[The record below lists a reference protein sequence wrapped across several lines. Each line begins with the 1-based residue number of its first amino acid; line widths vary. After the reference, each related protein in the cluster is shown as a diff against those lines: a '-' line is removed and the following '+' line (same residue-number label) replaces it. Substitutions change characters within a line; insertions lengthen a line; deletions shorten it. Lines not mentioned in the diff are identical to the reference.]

1 MKKSFF
7 VFCMITSF
15 SILAE
20 ASLSLEEQKRLIEDN
35 KQLKSQLKEKQGGDQ
50 VDSQQSQMIME
61 KLKAGKKFQED
72 QQKALE
78 ELDKE

>member
-1 MKKSFF
+1 
-7 VFCMITSF
+7 MITSF

-20 ASLSLEEQKRLIEDN
+20 ASLSLEEQKRLIEEN

-78 ELDKE
+78 DLDKE

>member
-1 MKKSFF
+1 
-7 VFCMITSF
+7 MITSF

>member
-7 VFCMITSF
+7 AFCMITSF
-15 SILAE
+15 SIFAE
-20 ASLSLEEQKRLIEDN
+20 ASLSLEEQKRLIEEN
-35 KQLKSQLKEKQGGDQ
+35 KQLKSQLKEKQGGDK